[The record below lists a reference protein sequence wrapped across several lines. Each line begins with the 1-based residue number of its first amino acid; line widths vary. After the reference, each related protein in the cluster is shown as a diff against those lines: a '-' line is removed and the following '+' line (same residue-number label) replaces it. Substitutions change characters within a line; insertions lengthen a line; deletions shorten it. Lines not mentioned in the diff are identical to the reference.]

1 MAVAFCMV
9 VIMIM
14 IVVMFMF
21 MLVRIGCSRRCTAA
35 LTVTSIITVKQASV
49 GGCFETVGI
58 AWLLS
63 QRLL

>member
-9 VIMIM
+9 VIMVVIM
-14 IVVMFMF
+14 L

-35 LTVTSIITVKQASV
+35 LTVTSIITVKQASI